1 MSEAARSAHI
11 ATPQQLEQAQEQA
24 QLLARAAQAGSL
36 RRSSATYAQSAAV
49 SRRAILR
56 NAALGGLAVAGAGSL
71 AACGTAPAHKTVP
84 VAQATGHAGTD
95 YSATEKVINF
105 SNWPAYID
113 IDSKDKNKHPTLDD
127 FKAQTGITV
136 NYTEDINDNNE
147 FYTTID
153 PMLAG
158 GKDTGRDLMVLSDY
172 MIPKLREN
180 DYIQKLNLAN
190 IPNHGNMTPQMA
202 NVPVD
207 PGRQYTVPWASGF
220 TVIAYNAKLISTPIT
235 SIKELFTR
243 PDLKG
248 KVSLMAEMEDTVAFA
263 LMALGKDPSKFTDDD
278 FNAAIAYIQKA
289 KDAGQVRAY
298 SGNDYLSDFTQGN
311 TVVTMAY
318 SGDVAALGIDYLKTV
333 FPQEGSLSWY
343 DNMCIPNYARHKT
356 NAEKLMNYY
365 LQPKVAAELDDYINY
380 IPVVEGAVDALKT
393 LDSTAASNPL
403 IVPTPQELATA
414 KPFMAISVAKLDE
427 YTKKYLQVTG

>member
-1 MSEAARSAHI
+1 MSEAVRSAHI
-11 ATPQQLEQAQEQA
+11 ATPQQLEEAQEQA

-49 SRRAILR
+49 SRRSILR
-56 NAALGGLAVAGAGSL
+56 NAAVGGLAVAGAGSL

-113 IDSKDKNKHPTLDD
+113 IDSKDKNKHPTLDE

-180 DYIQKLNLAN
+180 DYIQKLDLAN
-190 IPNHGNMTPQMA
+190 IPNHGNMTAQMA

-403 IVPTPQELATA
+403 IVPTPQELTTA
-414 KPFMAISVAKLDE
+414 KPFMAITVAKLDE

>member
-1 MSEAARSAHI
+1 MSEAARSAQI
-11 ATPQQLEQAQEQA
+11 GTPQQREEAQEQA
-24 QLLARAAQAGSL
+24 QLLAQAARAGSL
-36 RRSSATYAQSAAV
+36 RRSRATYAQSAAMT
-49 SRRAILR
+49 RRSILR
-56 NAALGGLAVAGAGSL
+56 NAALGGLAVAGTGSL

-84 VAQATGHAGTD
+84 VAQATGHASTD

-113 IDSKDKNKHPTLDD
+113 IDAKDKNKHPTLDD

-153 PMLAG
+153 PMLAA
-158 GKDTGRDLMVLSDY
+158 GKDTGRDIIVLSDY

-190 IPNHGNMTPQMA
+190 IPNHGNMTAQMA
-202 NVPVD
+202 SVPVD
-207 PGRQYTVPWASGF
+207 PGRLYTVPWASGF

-248 KVSLMAEMEDTVAFA
+248 KVSLMAEMEDTIAFA
-263 LMALGKDPSKFTDDD
+263 LFALGKDPSKFTDDD

-365 LQPKVAAELDDYINY
+365 LQPNVAAELDDYIDY
-380 IPVVEGAVDALKT
+380 IPVVSGAVDALKT

-403 IVPTPQELATA
+403 IVPTAQELTTA
-414 KPFMAISVAKLDE
+414 KPFMAITVAKLDA

>member
-1 MSEAARSAHI
+1 M
-11 ATPQQLEQAQEQA
+11 T
-24 QLLARAAQAGSL
+24 
-36 RRSSATYAQSAAV
+36 RRT
-49 SRRAILR
+49 ILR

-71 AACGTAPAHKTVP
+71 AACGTAPAHKSVP

-95 YSATEKVINF
+95 YSATEKVVNF

-147 FYTTID
+147 FYTTVD
-153 PMLAG
+153 PMLAA

-190 IPNHGNMTPQMA
+190 IPNHGNMTAQMA

-356 NAEKLMNYY
+356 NAEKLINYY

-380 IPVVEGAVDALKT
+380 IPVVNGAVDALKT
-393 LDSTAASNPL
+393 LDATAASNPL
-403 IVPTPQELATA
+403 IVPTPQELSTA
-414 KPFMAISVAKLDE
+414 KPFMAITVAKLDE

>member
-1 MSEAARSAHI
+1 MSEAARSAQTG
-11 ATPQQLEQAQEQA
+11 TPQQREEAQEQA

-36 RRSSATYAQSAAV
+36 RRSCATYAQSAAMT
-49 SRRAILR
+49 RRSILR
-56 NAALGGLAVAGAGSL
+56 NAALGGLAVAGTGTL

-84 VAQATGHAGTD
+84 VAQATGHASTD
-95 YSATEKVINF
+95 YSATEKVVNF

-127 FKAQTGITV
+127 FEAQTGITV
-136 NYTEDINDNNE
+136 KYTEDINDNNE

-153 PMLAG
+153 PMLAA
-158 GKDTGRDLMVLSDY
+158 GKDTGRDIVVLSDY

-190 IPNHGNMTPQMA
+190 IPNHGNMTAQMA
-202 NVPVD
+202 AVPVD

-380 IPVVEGAVDALKT
+380 IPVVDGAIDALKT

-403 IVPTPQELATA
+403 IVPTPQETATA
-414 KPFMAISVAKLDE
+414 KPFMAITVAKLDA

>member
-1 MSEAARSAHI
+1 MSEAARSEYTGSPSA
-11 ATPQQLEQAQEQA
+11 EEQA
-24 QLLARAAQAGSL
+24 QLLGRAAKAGSL
-36 RRSSATYAQSAAV
+36 RRSSATYAQSVALT
-49 SRRAILR
+49 RRSILR
-56 NAALGGLAVAGAGSL
+56 NTALGGLAVAGAGSL

-84 VAQATGHAGTD
+84 AAEATGHAGTD
-95 YSATEKVINF
+95 YSATEKVVNF

-113 IDSKDKNKHPTLDD
+113 IDANDKNKHPTLDD

-147 FYTTID
+147 FYTTVD
-153 PMLAG
+153 PMLAA

-172 MIPKLREN
+172 MIPKLRQN

-190 IPNHGNMTPQMA
+190 IPNHGNLTSQMA
-202 NVPVD
+202 DVPVD
-207 PGRQYTVPWASGF
+207 PGRAYTLPWASGF

-235 SIKELFTR
+235 TIKELFTR
-243 PDLKG
+243 ADLKG

-263 LMALGKDPSKFTDDD
+263 LLALGKDPSKFTDDD
-278 FNAAIAYIQKA
+278 FNAAMAYIQKA

-333 FPQEGSLSWY
+333 FPAEGSLSWY
-343 DNMCIPNYARHKT
+343 DNMCIPNFARHKT

-365 LQPKVAAELDDYINY
+365 LQPKVAAELDDYIDY
-380 IPVVEGAVDALKT
+380 IPVVNGAIAELKT
-393 LDSTAASNPL
+393 LDATAASNPL
-403 IVPTPQELATA
+403 IVPTASELATA
-414 KPFMAISVAKLDE
+414 KSFMAITVAKLDE

>member
-24 QLLARAAQAGSL
+24 QLLARAAQAGAL

-49 SRRAILR
+49 SRRSILR

-71 AACGTAPAHKTVP
+71 AACGTAPAHKTIP

-113 IDSKDKNKHPTLDD
+113 IDSKDKNKHPTLDE

-180 DYIQKLNLAN
+180 NYIQKLNLAN
-190 IPNHGNMTPQMA
+190 IPNHGNMTAQMA

-220 TVIAYNAKLISTPIT
+220 TVIAYNAKLISAPIT

-403 IVPTPQELATA
+403 IVPTPQELTTA
-414 KPFMAISVAKLDE
+414 KPFMAITVAKLDE

>member
-1 MSEAARSAHI
+1 MSEAAHSAHI
-11 ATPQQLEQAQEQA
+11 RTPQQLEEAQEQA

-36 RRSSATYAQSAAV
+36 RRSSATYAQSAAMT
-49 SRRAILR
+49 RRSILR
-56 NAALGGLAVAGAGSL
+56 GAALGGFAVAGAGSL

-84 VAQATGHAGTD
+84 VAQASGHAGTD

-113 IDSKDKNKHPTLDD
+113 IDSKDKNKHPTLDE

-136 NYTEDINDNNE
+136 KYTEDINDNNE

-153 PMLAG
+153 PMLAA

-202 NVPVD
+202 AVPVD

-380 IPVVEGAVDALKT
+380 IPVVNGAVDALKT
-393 LDSTAASNPL
+393 LDSTAGSNPL
-403 IVPTPQELATA
+403 IVPTEQELATA
-414 KPFMAISVAKLDE
+414 KPFMAISVAKLDA

>member
-1 MSEAARSAHI
+1 MSEAARSENTGSPSA
-11 ATPQQLEQAQEQA
+11 EEQA
-24 QLLARAAQAGSL
+24 QLLGRAAEAGSM
-36 RRSSATYAQSAAV
+36 RRSSATYSQSVALT
-49 SRRAILR
+49 RRAILR
-56 NAALGGLAVAGAGSL
+56 NSALSGLAVAGAGAL

-84 VAQATGHAGTD
+84 AAEATGHAGTD
-95 YSATEKVINF
+95 YSATEKIVNF

-113 IDSKDKNKHPTLDD
+113 ISSTNKNDHPTLDD
-127 FKAQTGITV
+127 FKTQTGITV

-153 PMLAG
+153 PMLAA
-158 GKDTGRDLMVLSDY
+158 GKDTGRDIVVLSDY
-172 MIPKLREN
+172 MIPKLRQN

-190 IPNHGNMTPQMA
+190 IPNHGNLTSQMA
-202 NVPVD
+202 SVPVD
-207 PGRQYTVPWASGF
+207 PGRAYTIPWASGF
-220 TVIAYNAKLISTPIT
+220 TVIAYNSKLVSAPIT
-235 SIKELFTR
+235 TIKELFTR
-243 PDLKG
+243 ADLKG

-263 LMALGKDPSKFTDDD
+263 LLALGKDPAKFTDDD
-278 FNAAIAYIQKA
+278 FDAAMAYIQKA

-365 LQPKVAAELDDYINY
+365 LQPKVAAELDDYIDY
-380 IPVVEGAVDALKT
+380 IPVVAGAIEALKT
-393 LDSTAASNPL
+393 LDAEAASNPL
-403 IVPTPQELATA
+403 IVPTATELATA
-414 KPFMAISVAKLDE
+414 KQFMSITVAKLDE

>member
-1 MSEAARSAHI
+1 
-11 ATPQQLEQAQEQA
+11 
-24 QLLARAAQAGSL
+24 
-36 RRSSATYAQSAAV
+36 
-49 SRRAILR
+49 
-56 NAALGGLAVAGAGSL
+56 
-71 AACGTAPAHKTVP
+71 CGTAGAHKAVP
-84 VAQATGHAGTD
+84 AAEATGHGAKD
-95 YSATEKVINF
+95 YSGTEKVVNF

-113 IDSKDKNKHPTLDD
+113 VDSKDKNKHPTLDE

-153 PMLAG
+153 PMLAS
-158 GKDTGRDLMVLSDY
+158 GKDTGRDVMVLSDY

-180 DYIQKLNLAN
+180 NYIQKLDLAN
-190 IPNHGNMTPQMA
+190 IPNHGAMIPQMA

-207 PGRQYTVPWASGF
+207 PGRKYTIPWASGF

-235 SIKELFTR
+235 TIKELFTR

-263 LMALGKDPSKFTDDD
+263 MLAIGKDPAKFTDDD
-278 FNAAIAYIQKA
+278 FAAAMAYIQKS

-343 DNMCIPNYARHKT
+343 DNMCVPNYARHKA

-365 LQPKVAAELDDYINY
+365 LQPNVAAELDDYIDY
-380 IPVVEGAVDALKT
+380 IPVVNGAIDALKS
-393 LDSTAASNPL
+393 LDAEAASNPL
-403 IVPTPQELATA
+403 IVPTAQELATA
-414 KPFMAISVAKLDE
+414 KPFMSITVAKLDE
-427 YTKKYLQVTG
+427 YTKKFLQVTG

>member
-1 MSEAARSAHI
+1 
-11 ATPQQLEQAQEQA
+11 L
-24 QLLARAAQAGSL
+24 
-36 RRSSATYAQSAAV
+36 SATYAQSAAI
-49 SRRAILR
+49 SRRSILR
-56 NAALGGLAVAGAGSL
+56 NAALGGLTLAGAGSL

-84 VAQATGHAGTD
+84 VAQATGHGGTD

-180 DYIQKLNLAN
+180 DYNQKLNLAN

-343 DNMCIPNYARHKT
+343 DNMCIPNYARHKA

-403 IVPTPQELATA
+403 IVPTPQELSTA
-414 KPFMAISVAKLDE
+414 RPFMAITVAKLDE

>member
-1 MSEAARSAHI
+1 MSEAARSENTG
-11 ATPQQLEQAQEQA
+11 TPQQREEAQEQA
-24 QLLARAAQAGSL
+24 QLLARAARAGAM
-36 RRSSATYAQSAAV
+36 RRTSATYAQSAATT
-49 SRRAILR
+49 RRSLLR

-71 AACGTAPAHKTVP
+71 AACGTAPAHKSVP
-84 VAQATGHAGTD
+84 ATEATGHAGTD
-95 YSATEKVINF
+95 FSATEKVINF

-113 IDSKDKNKHPTLDD
+113 IDSNDKNKHPTLDQ
-127 FKAQTGITV
+127 FKEQTGITV
-136 NYTEDINDNNE
+136 KYTEDINDNNE

-153 PMLAG
+153 PMLAA
-158 GKDTGRDLMVLSDY
+158 GKDTGRDLIVMSDY

-180 DYIQKLNLAN
+180 NYIQKLDLSN
-190 IPNHGNMTPQMA
+190 IPNHGNMTAQMA

-207 PGRQYTVPWASGF
+207 PGRKYTVPWASGF

-235 SIKELFTR
+235 SITELFTR

-248 KVSLMAEMEDTVAFA
+248 KVSLMAEMEDTIAFA
-263 LMALGKDPSKFTDDD
+263 LFALGKDPAKFTDDD

-318 SGDVAALGIDYLKTV
+318 SGDVAALGVDYLKTV
-333 FPQEGSLSWY
+333 FPKEGSLSWY
-343 DNMCIPNYARHKT
+343 DNMCIPNYARHKA

-365 LQPKVAAELDDYINY
+365 LQPKVAAELDDYIDY

-393 LDSTAASNPL
+393 LDASAASNPL
-403 IVPTPQELATA
+403 IVPTAQELATA
-414 KPFMAISVAKLDE
+414 RQFMAISVAKLDE

>member
-1 MSEAARSAHI
+1 MSEAARSENI
-11 ATPQQLEQAQEQA
+11 GSPQAEEQAR
-24 QLLARAAQAGSL
+24 LLARAAAAGSA
-36 RRSSATYAQSAAV
+36 RRRSATYAQSAALT
-49 SRRAILR
+49 RRTILR
-56 NAALGGLAVAGAGSL
+56 NSALGGLAVAGAGSL

-84 VAQATGHAGTD
+84 AAQATGHAGTD
-95 YSATEKVINF
+95 YSSTEKIVNF

-113 IDSKDKNKHPTLDD
+113 ISDADKNKRPTLDD
-127 FKAQTGITV
+127 FKKQTGITV

-153 PMLAG
+153 PMLAA
-158 GKDTGRDLMVLSDY
+158 GKDTGRDIIVLSDY
-172 MIPKLREN
+172 MIPKLRHN

-190 IPNHGNMTPQMA
+190 IPNHGNLTSQMA

-207 PGRQYTVPWASGF
+207 PGRVYTVPWAAGF
-220 TVIAYNAKLISTPIT
+220 TVIAYNAKLISRPIST
-235 SIKELFTR
+235 IKELFTR

-263 LMALGKDPSKFTDDD
+263 LLALGKDPSKFTDDD
-278 FNAAIAYIQKA
+278 FGAAMAYIQKA

-365 LQPKVAAELDDYINY
+365 LQPKVAAALDDYIDY
-380 IPVVEGAVDALKT
+380 IPVVNGAIDEIKAIDA
-393 LDSTAASNPL
+393 DAGANPL
-403 IVPTPQELATA
+403 IVPTSQELATA
-414 KPFMAISVAKLDE
+414 KPFMSITVSKLDT
-427 YTKKYLQVTG
+427 YTKKFLQVTGG

>member
-1 MSEAARSAHI
+1 MSEAARSAHEG
-11 ATPQQLEQAQEQA
+11 TSQQREEAQEQA
-24 QLLARAAQAGSL
+24 RLLARAARAGAL
-36 RRSSATYAQSAAV
+36 RRSSATYAQSAAMT
-49 SRRAILR
+49 RRTILR
-56 NAALGGLAVAGAGSL
+56 GAAFGGLAVTGAGTL
-71 AACGTAPAHKTVP
+71 AACGTAPAHQTVP
-84 VAQATGHAGTD
+84 VAEATGHGGTD
-95 YSATEKVINF
+95 YSATEKVVNF

-113 IDSKDKNKHPTLDD
+113 VDSNDKNKHPTLDQ
-127 FKAQTGITV
+127 FKAQTGIAV
-136 NYTEDINDNNE
+136 KYTEDINDNNE

-153 PMLAG
+153 PMLAA
-158 GKDTGRDLMVLSDY
+158 GKDTGRDLIVMSDY

-180 DYIQKLNLAN
+180 NYIQKLNLAN
-190 IPNHGNMTPQMA
+190 IPNHGNMTDQMA

-207 PGRQYTVPWASGF
+207 PGRKYTIPWASGF

-235 SIKELFTR
+235 SITELFTR

-248 KVSLMAEMEDTVAFA
+248 KVSLMAEMEDTIAFA
-263 LMALGKDPSKFTDDD
+263 LFALGKDPSKFTDDD

-343 DNMCIPNYARHKT
+343 DNMCIPNYARHKA

-365 LQPKVAAELDDYINY
+365 LQPNVAAELDDYIDY
-380 IPVVEGAVDALKT
+380 IPVVNGAIDALKS
-393 LDSTAASNPL
+393 LDPTAASNPL
-403 IVPTPQELATA
+403 IVPTAQELATA
-414 KPFMAISVAKLDE
+414 KQFMAISVAKLDE

>member
-1 MSEAARSAHI
+1 MSEAARSSRKN
-11 ATPQQLEQAQEQA
+11 TPQQREEAQEQA
-24 QLLARAAQAGSL
+24 QLLARAAQAGSM
-36 RRSSATYAQSAAV
+36 RRSSATYAQSVAMT
-49 SRRAILR
+49 RRSILR
-56 NAALGGLAVAGAGSL
+56 NAALGGLTVAGAGAL

-84 VAQATGHAGTD
+84 AAEATGHAGTD

-113 IDSKDKNKHPTLDD
+113 IDSNDKNKHPTLDA

-136 NYTEDINDNNE
+136 KYTEDINDNNE

-153 PMLAG
+153 PMLAA
-158 GKDTGRDLMVLSDY
+158 GKDTGRDLIVMSDY
-172 MIPKLREN
+172 MIPKLRQN

-207 PGRQYTVPWASGF
+207 PGRKYTVPWASGF

-248 KVSLMAEMEDTVAFA
+248 KVSLMAEMEDTIAFA
-263 LMALGKDPSKFTDDD
+263 LFALDKDPSKFTDDD

-318 SGDVAALGIDYLKTV
+318 SGDVAALGVDYLKTV

-365 LQPKVAAELDDYINY
+365 LQPKVAAQLDDYIDY
-380 IPVVEGAVDALKT
+380 IPVVEGAIDALKV
-393 LDSTAASNPL
+393 LDATAASNPL
-403 IVPTPQELATA
+403 IVPTAQELATA
-414 KPFMAISVAKLDE
+414 KQFMAISVAKLDE

>member
-1 MSEAARSAHI
+1 V
-11 ATPQQLEQAQEQA
+11 T
-24 QLLARAAQAGSL
+24 
-36 RRSSATYAQSAAV
+36 
-49 SRRAILR
+49 RRAPLR
-56 NAALGGLAVAGAGSL
+56 NVALGGLTVAGAGSL
-71 AACGTAPAHKTVP
+71 AACGTAAAHKTVP
-84 VAQATGHAGTD
+84 AAQATGHTGTD
-95 YSATEKVINF
+95 YSSTEKIVNF

-113 IDSKDKNKHPTLDD
+113 VSDKNKNDHPTLDA

-153 PMLAG
+153 PMLAA
-158 GKDTGRDLMVLSDY
+158 GKDTGRDIIVLSDY
-172 MIPKLREN
+172 MIPKLRQN

-190 IPNHGNMTPQMA
+190 IPNHGNMTGQMA
-202 NVPVD
+202 SVPVD
-207 PGRQYTVPWASGF
+207 PGRQYTIPWASGF
-220 TVIAYNAKLISTPIT
+220 TVIAYNAKLVSSPIT
-235 SIKELFTR
+235 TIKELFTR

-263 LMALGKDPSKFTDDD
+263 LLAVGKDPSKFTDDD
-278 FNAAIAYIQKA
+278 FGAAMAYIQKA

-365 LQPKVAAELDDYINY
+365 LQPKVAAELDDYIDY
-380 IPVVEGAVDALKT
+380 IPVVGGAVDALKA
-393 LDSTAASNPL
+393 LDAEAASNPL
-403 IVPTPQELATA
+403 IVPSDRELATA
-414 KPFMAISVAKLDE
+414 KPFMSITVGKLDE
-427 YTKKYLQVTG
+427 YTKKFLQVTG

>member
-11 ATPQQLEQAQEQA
+11 RTPQQLEEAQEQA

-36 RRSSATYAQSAAV
+36 RRSSATYAQSAAMT
-49 SRRAILR
+49 RRSILR
-56 NAALGGLAVAGAGSL
+56 GAALGGFAVAGAGSL

-84 VAQATGHAGTD
+84 VAQASGHAGTD

-113 IDSKDKNKHPTLDD
+113 IDSKDKNKHPTLDE

-136 NYTEDINDNNE
+136 KYTEDINDNNE

-153 PMLAG
+153 PMLAA

-202 NVPVD
+202 AVPVD

-380 IPVVEGAVDALKT
+380 IPVVNGAVDALKT
-393 LDSTAASNPL
+393 LDSTAGSNPL
-403 IVPTPQELATA
+403 IVPTEQELATA
-414 KPFMAISVAKLDE
+414 KPFMAISVAKLDA

>member
-1 MSEAARSAHI
+1 MSDAARSSRKD
-11 ATPQQLEQAQEQA
+11 TPQQREEAQEQA
-24 QLLARAAQAGSL
+24 QLLARAAKAGSM
-36 RRSSATYAQSAAV
+36 RRSSATYAQSVAMT
-49 SRRAILR
+49 RRSILR
-56 NAALGGLAVAGAGSL
+56 NAALGGLTVAGAGEL
-71 AACGTAPAHKTVP
+71 AACGPAPAHKTVP
-84 VAQATGHAGTD
+84 AAEATGHAGTD

-113 IDSKDKNKHPTLDD
+113 IDSNDKNKHPTLDA
-127 FKAQTGITV
+127 FQAQTGITV
-136 NYTEDINDNNE
+136 KYTEDINDNNE

-153 PMLAG
+153 PMLAA
-158 GKDTGRDLMVLSDY
+158 GKDTGRDLIVMSDY
-172 MIPKLREN
+172 MIPKLRQN

-207 PGRQYTVPWASGF
+207 PGRKYTVPWASGF

-235 SIKELFTR
+235 SIKEHFTR

-248 KVSLMAEMEDTVAFA
+248 KVSLMAEMEDTIAFA
-263 LMALGKDPSKFTDDD
+263 LFALDKDPSKFTDDD

-343 DNMCIPNYARHKT
+343 DNMCIPNYARHKS

-365 LQPKVAAELDDYINY
+365 LQPQVAAELDDYIDY
-380 IPVVEGAVDALKT
+380 IPVVEGAIDALKT
-393 LDSTAASNPL
+393 LDSSAASNPL
-403 IVPTPQELATA
+403 IVPTAQELATA
-414 KPFMAISVAKLDE
+414 RQFMAISVAKYDE